1 MVDSQLSAPVRVRFA
16 PSPTGFLHVGGAR
29 TAIFNDLLRQRLGG
43 ALILRIEDTDR
54 ERSDP
59 EMTRQIVAALEWIG
73 IPFDEGP
80 HLQSERLARHR
91 ERARELIGAGRAY
104 RCFCTAEEL
113 EPLRRR
119 AEAEGRTFR
128 YPRTCLHCPPE
139 ESEAKLAAGTPF
151 VVRLAMPD
159 EAIRFTDLVRG
170 DMEFAADVLDDF
182 ILLRSDGSPTYH
194 LSVVVDDVDMGVTCV
209 LRGEDHLSNTPKH
222 VALFRALG
230 AEPPRFGHLPLIL
243 GPDKK
248 RLSKRTG
255 AASVEQFRA
264 QGVLPQALYNYL
276 ALLGWYPGEDVELLT
291 REEMIG
297 RFSVEGLNASAAVF
311 DREKLAWMNAKYLA
325 SMPLA
330 EVWPHLEPFLAAHGL
345 AGDGVAV
352 DGERLRLAVELH
364 RPRATNLAELAEQVV
379 PYFRASIDYDPEL
392 AGKYRD
398 DAALPARISALR
410 HRYAELE
417 PFRVEPLEAALR
429 ELAEAE
435 GVKAATLIHPLRM
448 AVSGAKAGP
457 PVFDLVEV
465 TGREATIARM
475 DDFLAWL
482 GAGAAAPG
490 GAE

>member
-1 MVDSQLSAPVRVRFA
+1 MVDTQLSGPVRVRFA
-16 PSPTGFLHVGGAR
+16 PSPTGYLHVGGAR
-29 TAIFNDLLRQRLGG
+29 TAIYNDLLRQRLGG

-59 EMTRQIVAALEWIG
+59 EMTRRIVAALEWIG

-91 ERARELIGAGRAY
+91 ERAEELIAAGRAY
-104 RCFCTAEEL
+104 RCFCTPDEL
-113 EPLRRR
+113 EPLRRQ

-128 YPRTCLHCPPE
+128 YPRTCQQCPPAE
-139 ESEAKLAAGTPF
+139 AEAKRAAGTPF

-159 EAIRFTDLVRG
+159 AAIRFTDLVRG
-170 DMEFAADVLDDF
+170 EMEFAADVLDDF

-230 AEPPRFGHLPLIL
+230 VEPPRFGHLPLIL

-255 AASVEQFRA
+255 ATSVEEFRA

-276 ALLGWYPGEDVELLT
+276 ALLGWYPGEDVEILT

-297 RFSVEGLNASAAVF
+297 RFSVAGLNASAAVF
-311 DREKLAWMNAKYLA
+311 DRDKLAWMNAKYL
-325 SMPLA
+325 STLPLD
-330 EVWPHLEPFLAAHGL
+330 EVWPHLEPFLAEHGL

-352 DGERLRLAVELH
+352 DRERLRTAVELH
-364 RPRATNLAELAEQVV
+364 RPRATDLADLAAQVV
-379 PYFRASIDYDPEL
+379 PYFRQRIDYEPEL

-398 DAALPARISALR
+398 DPELPARLAALR
-410 HRYAELE
+410 ERYAAAR
-417 PFRVEPLEAALR
+417 PFAVEPLETALR
-429 ELAEAE
+429 GLAEAE
-435 GVKAATLIHPLRM
+435 GVKAAYLIHPLRM
-448 AVSGAKAGP
+448 AVSGEKAGP
-457 PVFDLVEV
+457 PVFDLVAV
-465 TGREATIARM
+465 TGREATLERL
-475 DDFLAWL
+475 DDFLLWL
-482 GAGAAAPG
+482 R
-490 GAE
+490 AE